1 MYTIIDNM
9 AYFWV
14 VIALFF
20 LVLEMGSPGLF
31 FFLSFFCGGLGAAG
45 STFFFESITMQTV
58 VFFVTTVCSLAM
70 LRYYIMPHLGKDRPH
85 ERTNVYA
92 LQGKRGFV
100 LHAIT
105 SQTPG
110 LVRVNGEK
118 WAARSLHGESI
129 EHGAQVEIVDM
140 RGAHVIVKAVN

>member
-31 FFLSFFCGGLGAAG
+31 FFLSFFFGGLGATTA
-45 STFFFESITMQTV
+45 TFFVESIVMQTI
-58 VFFVTTVCSLAM
+58 VFFVATIVSLVL
-70 LRYYIMPHLGKDRPH
+70 LRYYVMPHVGKDRPQ

-105 SQTPG
+105 AEKPG

-118 WAARSLHGESI
+118 WAARSVQGSSI
-129 EHGAQVEIVDM
+129 EQGAQVEVVDM
-140 RGAHVIVKAVN
+140 RGAHVIVKQVN

>member
-1 MYTIIDNM
+1 M

-14 VIALFF
+14 IIAIFF

-31 FFLSFFCGGLGAAG
+31 FFLAFFCGGLGATTA
-45 STFFFESITMQTV
+45 TFFVESVIVHTI
-58 VFFVTTVCSLAM
+58 VFFVITICSLVL
-70 LRYYIMPHLGKDRPH
+70 LRYYIMPHVSKDRPH

-100 LHAIT
+100 VHAIT
-105 SQTPG
+105 LQTPG

-118 WAARSLHGESI
+118 WAARSVHGSGI
-129 EHGAQVEIVDM
+129 EQGAQVEVVDI
-140 RGAHVIVKAVN
+140 RGAHVIVKEVN